1 MSETRFIAKF
11 HLRQKTILICRMFNS
26 AFNEFSSN
34 AKLDLY
40 PEKERKKIDETIKWI
55 NE

>member
-1 MSETRFIAKF
+1 
-11 HLRQKTILICRMFNS
+11 MFNS